1 MTVVCVNSSMDN
13 FEQQLDSLTAE
24 VDEVMAEAEQL
35 LLDFSNASNHN
46 NSSNAMDNTVP
57 VTSAANNEEE
67 ANSDVEEIINEIP
80 VIELLDST
88 IDMGPRSKFKRNFF
102 LFLIL
107 IQNVSPFF

>member
-1 MTVVCVNSSMDN
+1 MDT

-46 NSSNAMDNTVP
+46 NSSNANNTIP
-57 VTSAANNEEE
+57 VTAAANNEEE
-67 ANSDVEEIINEIP
+67 TNSDVEEIINEIP

-88 IDMGPRSKFKRNFF
+88 IDMGPRSKFKSHLCSFKIYF
-102 LFLIL
+102 
-107 IQNVSPFF
+107 